1 MKYLYIYICLV
12 LLIIGVSLSF
22 FYEEGLTWEEGFSG
36 IPRNFILMGDSV
48 CNNSL
53 YVPSGNTVADFLALQ
68 ENITV
73 TNLAKN
79 DAVISDVY
87 NQLSDLKNPT
97 STDNRTI
104 FLSVGGNDILYEI
117 ESVEV
122 NRKSNVNSLIL
133 EPIFAEYKTLVETII
148 KMTPRS
154 KLVIMDIYYPR
165 NRENEPH
172 YRIIKE
178 WNNMLY
184 SYSTS
189 NSMMNKVEL
198 FKISNLLTEPEDFT
212 KNIEPSVIGGKKLA
226 EGMTKYY

>member
-1 MKYLYIYICLV
+1 MV

>member
-1 MKYLYIYICLV
+1 MKYLYIYICLI

-48 CNNSL
+48 LNNSL

-104 FLSVGGNDILYEI
+104 FLSVGGNDILYAI

-148 KMTPRS
+148 KMTPMS

-189 NSMMNKVEL
+189 NSMNKVEL